1 VAIVTLAEAK
11 THLRI
16 AGAADDAQLQATI
29 DAATDLCEQVT
40 SQVWTAKAVTE
51 SYDGL
56 MTISLSLRTLPVL
69 SVTTVVESGAAVPA
83 TGYTL
88 DANSGVLYR
97 GSPLAPMLW
106 QSGRQNIT
114 ITYQAGPPGAVP
126 PRIKQG
132 TLEVTA
138 HLWNRQRGG
147 SNLPRQEEFGP
158 SPWGLP
164 LSVTNSYGTG
174 LWDYGL
180 GAVGV

>member
-1 VAIVTLAEAK
+1 VAIITLAEAK
-11 THLRI
+11 LHLRI
-16 AGAADDAQLQATI
+16 TGSADDTQIQAHV

-40 SQVWTAKAVTE
+40 SSVWTARSVTE

-56 MTISLSLRTLPVL
+56 MTISLSLRTTPVL
-69 SVTTVVESGAAVPA
+69 SITTVTENGVAVPG

-88 DANSGVLYR
+88 DANSGILYR
-97 GSPLAPMLW
+97 GSSLAPMLW

-114 ITYQAGPPGAVP
+114 VVYQAGPSGAP
-126 PRIKQG
+126 PARIKQG
-132 TLEVTA
+132 TLEVVA
-138 HLWNRQRGG
+138 HLWGRQRGG
-147 SNLPRQEEFGP
+147 SNLPRQEELGP

-180 GAVGV
+180 GGVGV